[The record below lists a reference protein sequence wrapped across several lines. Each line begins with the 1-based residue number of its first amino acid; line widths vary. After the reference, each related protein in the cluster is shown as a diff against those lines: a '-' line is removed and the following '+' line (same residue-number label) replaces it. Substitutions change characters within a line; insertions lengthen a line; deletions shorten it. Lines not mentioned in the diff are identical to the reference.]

1 MTDNEIIKALE
12 CCMKTE
18 FISDC
23 AKCEMLASDCKDT
36 LIENALDLINRQKA
50 EIERLTETLDGETTE
65 NMRLKHEI
73 EKLENESYRAKVE
86 ISKHYDYMDK
96 AANEAIDVFANS
108 LKIKLN
114 RMIDNLVKEMT
125 EVETNQ
131 RKEDEGK

>member
-1 MTDNEIIKALE
+1 MIDNEIKKALE

-23 AKCEMLASDCKDT
+23 AKCEMLAFDCKDT
-36 LIENALDLINRQKA
+36 LIENALNLINRQKA

-73 EKLENESYRAKVE
+73 EKLENELYRAKVE